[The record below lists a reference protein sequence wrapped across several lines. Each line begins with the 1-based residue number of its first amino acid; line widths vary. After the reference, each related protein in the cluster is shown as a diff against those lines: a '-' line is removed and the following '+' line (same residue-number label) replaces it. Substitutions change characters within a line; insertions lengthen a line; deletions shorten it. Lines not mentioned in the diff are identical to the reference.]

1 MEDQDRR
8 KQQIIDS
15 EKIAFMAG
23 LVAMIT
29 FVIYAISQNW

>member
-15 EKIAFMAG
+15 EKMAFVAG
-23 LVAMIT
+23 LAAMLA